1 MSLIDTLHSILES
14 HKDEPVYKRLRMR
27 LREMGKNVTNEQ
39 AQFRVLQKA
48 CREDA
53 GLNAQLTEAG
63 FPDIPMM
70 NTIVPQPQTA
80 ALIQAFN
87 GMVERYYEDW

>member
-1 MSLIDTLHSILES
+1 MSLIDQLHDILES
-14 HKDEPVYKRLRMR
+14 RSDEPVYKLLRMR

-39 AQFRVLQKA
+39 AQFRILQRA
-48 CREDA
+48 CRESAELD
-53 GLNAQLTEAG
+53 AQLTEIG
-63 FPDIPMM
+63 FSGIATM
-70 NTIVPQPQTA
+70 NTIVPEPQTA

>member
-1 MSLIDTLHSILES
+1 MSVIKVLHDILES
-14 HKDEPVYKRLRMR
+14 HADEPVYKILRMR

-39 AQFRVLQKA
+39 AQFRILQKA
-48 CREDA
+48 CRESPELD
-53 GLNAQLTEAG
+53 AQLTLAG
-63 FPDIPMM
+63 FPGIPMM
-70 NTIVPQPQTA
+70 NTIVPEPQTA